1 MKVSEAF
8 PSKYLRA
15 ADLQGKNVSVVILS
29 AEYEQI
35 GDDNKIVIYFQ
46 GKEKGLVLNKTNA
59 NNIATVYGDDTD
71 DWTGGDLILF
81 PAMVDFQGRTVEAV
95 RVRVPPRKA
104 AAKSPA
110 APPPAHG
117 NGEPPA
123 HMDDEIPF

>member
-15 ADLQGKNVSVVILS
+15 ADLQGKNVSVVITG

-35 GDDNKIVIYFQ
+35 GEDNKIVVYFQ

-59 NNIATVYGDDTD
+59 NNIAAVYGDDTE

-81 PAMVDFQGRTVEAV
+81 PAMVDYQGRTVEAV

-104 AAKSPA
+104 ASKSPA
-110 APPPAHG
+110 APAPT
-117 NGEPPA
+117 NGGERG
-123 HMDDEIPF
+123 HLDDEIP